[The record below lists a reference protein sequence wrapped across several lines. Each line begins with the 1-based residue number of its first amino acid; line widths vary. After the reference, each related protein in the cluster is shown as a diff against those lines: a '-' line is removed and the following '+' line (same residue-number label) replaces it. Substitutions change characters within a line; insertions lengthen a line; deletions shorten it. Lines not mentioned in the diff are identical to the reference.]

1 MISRSQIATWSA
13 AVVLTVLANPGARAV
28 AGDLPKHE
36 APIPAATLALMRA
49 KDTTPAAPIL
59 IRTYKKEAE
68 LEVWKKARNGRFVLL
83 KTFPICRW
91 SGQLGPKRKQGDRQT
106 PEGFY
111 AVTPTQM
118 NPNSAYYLSFNIGYP
133 NAYDRAHGGSGAY
146 LMVHGTCS
154 SAGCYAM
161 TDKQISE
168 IYALAREA
176 FAGGQQAFQFQAYPF
191 RTTAENMVKYRSDA
205 NIGFWRQLK
214 EGSDRFEATGEEPAV
229 SVSAGRYVFKPAKDP
244 DKEAQAVARR
254 SEEEVR
260 IAALTEEGKAAIRT
274 TYADGGQHPS
284 FLALARL
291 GVSLGEVSRP
301 EALALAGREIVV
313 TPARPKRQACPGDP
327 GCPTQ
332 VADGTGSAPA
342 SVKVWPVAAPLLAIQ
357 GAIPPLSGEPSL
369 FAFAPLDVGP
379 TTVAAKPAIGG
390 SLRILPTS
398 LAVMTPVT
406 FAPL

>member
-1 MISRSQIATWSA
+1 MLAGPGVSA
-13 AVVLTVLANPGARAV
+13 AP
-28 AGDLPKHE
+28 GDLPKHE
-36 APIPAATLALMRA
+36 APIPTATLALMRA

-244 DKEAQAVARR
+244 DKEAPVVARR